1 MDTSAGSKLCPR
13 VEEAFSLLAKKW
25 MGLIIFTLREGEL
38 YFCELEKAIPALS
51 ARVLT
56 ERIRELEVSGLVTRR
71 VSETSPV
78 RVSYSL
84 TDKGKSLAIAVGGI
98 ADWANT

>member
-1 MDTSAGSKLCPR
+1 
-13 VEEAFSLLAKKW
+13 

-38 YFCELEKAIPALS
+38 YFRELEKAIPALS

-56 ERIRELEVSGLVTRR
+56 QRIRELEASGLVTRH
-71 VSETSPV
+71 VSQAPPV

-84 TDKGKSLAIAVGGI
+84 TEKGKSLAVAVGGI
-98 ADWANT
+98 ADWAKT